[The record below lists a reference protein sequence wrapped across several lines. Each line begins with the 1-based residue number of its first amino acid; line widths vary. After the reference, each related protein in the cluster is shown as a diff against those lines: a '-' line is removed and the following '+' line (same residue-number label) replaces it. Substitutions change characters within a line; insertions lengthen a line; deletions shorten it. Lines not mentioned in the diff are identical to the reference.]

1 MLGSIRRK
9 NQDSAIEAVKKAVT
23 RTSQSGS
30 EELDQLLGTLADKV
44 ADVRAALASAKDEG
58 IDHLGDGLD
67 SVVKKT
73 RKGVRA
79 LDRRWRRMDNPQR
92 VALAGSLLAVLAA
105 AAAAPTVV
113 RRIRTRP

>member
-1 MLGSIRRK
+1 MPGTHRTKTQEST
-9 NQDSAIEAVKKAVT
+9 IEAVKKAVT
-23 RTSQSGS
+23 RTSQNGR
-30 EELDQLLGTLADKV
+30 EELDHLLGTLADKV
-44 ADVRAALASAKDEG
+44 ADVRGALASAKDEG

-79 LDRRWRRMDNPQR
+79 LDRRWRRMNNPQR

-105 AAAAPTVV
+105 AAAAPTVA
-113 RRIRTRP
+113 RRIRERS